1 MEAYILVH
9 KAGFTYGDV
18 KQMLKSERTAF
29 IKFLTDEIK
38 AENDAI
44 KSARNHR

>member
-9 KAGFTYGDV
+9 KVGFTFEDV
-18 KQMLKSERTAF
+18 RQMLKSERTAF
-29 IKFLTDEIK
+29 IKFFSEEVA

-44 KSARNHR
+44 KRVRNSR